1 MKKVFV
7 VLILVLVTVLVIV
20 SCGKKDKNRDD
31 YDKIDHVLS
40 NPSPTEAPRPTN
52 SPTPTEY
59 VPTTE
64 DIMNSYSKEN
74 VHEATVDINV
84 ARVYDK
90 PYQGK
95 IIGFLI
101 NEHFNTEN
109 LYRSNHNNMYGF
121 HLTDTSGHF
130 YEVVGEG
137 VYEIKQGDF
146 SKIDVVWVYDSDCM
160 ISLVFHPEDYDFS
173 DWGVEE

>member
-1 MKKVFV
+1 MKKVFM
-7 VLILVLVTVLVIV
+7 VLILVLVIVLVIV
-20 SCGKKDKNRDD
+20 SCGKKDKNRD

-40 NPSPTEAPRPTN
+40 NPSPSEAPRPTN

-64 DIMNSYSKEN
+64 DIMNSYSKEDI
-74 VHEATVDINV
+74 HEATVEITI
-84 ARVYDK
+84 AKVYDQ

-95 IIGFLI
+95 IIGYLI

-121 HLTDTSGHF
+121 HLADTSGHF

-137 VYEIKQGDF
+137 VYKNKQGDH